1 MGILKLRGLVA
12 DEALQNKGTKMPL
25 KKTNIPLVDLAP
37 VVERMEKAIHWIN
50 HYPGDSVVYL
60 SGG

>member
-1 MGILKLRGLVA
+1 MRPYKT
-12 DEALQNKGTKMPL
+12 KGQKCL
-25 KKTNIPLVDLAP
+25 SKKTNIPLVDLAP